1 MKNFLK
7 SHTFLLT
14 LTLCLST
21 TVVFWALTINQC
33 LEIRIKEIEIIASCS
48 LTTTKT
54 GI

>member
-7 SHTFLLT
+7 SHTFILT

-21 TVVFWALTINQC
+21 TTVFWALTINQC
-33 LEIRIKEIEIIASCS
+33 LEIRIEEIEIIASCNS
-48 LTTTKT
+48 RTTKI